1 VDDLEAEP
9 NLDPALRNLTHKSV
23 VSMPLMRGEVA
34 LGALALGGR
43 ERGGFSDSQMEP
55 PQSGKPRTASWSGCR
70 LRCRATKTRPHLA
83 ALRLAQAGWA
93 SGRSGRDYRLGP
105 VAILAFG
112 HEQNRLDFGCL
123 DMILARA
130 DEIDTPGWNY
140 LRRAS
145 VLLNAHAARY
155 DRNLNPT

>member
-1 VDDLEAEP
+1 MFHDRPKTSARGSPRPPQVNVTMPADSLEPDDRP
-9 NLDPALRNLTHKSV
+9 
-23 VSMPLMRGEVA
+23 VA
-34 LGALALGGR
+34 ALASR
-43 ERGGFSDSQMEP
+43 QDSP
-55 PQSGKPRTASWSGCR
+55 HGPAKPRTASWSGCGH
-70 LRCRATKTRPHLA
+70 LWCRATKTRPHIA
-83 ALRLAQAGWA
+83 APRLAQAGWA
-93 SGRSGRDYRLGP
+93 SGRSGRGYRLRP
-105 VAILAFG
+105 VAIVASG

-130 DEIDTPGWNY
+130 DEIDTPGWDY

>member
-1 VDDLEAEP
+1 MNEACAP
-9 NLDPALRNLTHKSV
+9 TPTSAIRLT
-23 VSMPLMRGEVA
+23 
-34 LGALALGGR
+34 
-43 ERGGFSDSQMEP
+43 
-55 PQSGKPRTASWSGCR
+55 
-70 LRCRATKTRPHLA
+70 ATKTRPHLA
-83 ALRLAQAGWA
+83 DLRLAQAGWA
-93 SGRSGRDYRLGP
+93 SGRSGRGYRLRP

-130 DEIDTPGWNY
+130 DEIDTPGWDY